1 MLKGTLAYLRKS
13 GGVDVVDARHRGH
26 ELARH
31 LPTRGAH
38 EAHQRPRVLD
48 EGADERDAPAHKSE
62 AEFSVKEDSKGFSI
76 MFMG

>member
-1 MLKGTLAYLRKS
+1 MFTGALAYLRES
-13 GGVDVVDARHRGH
+13 GGIDVVDAGHGGH

-48 EGADERDAPAHKSE
+48 EGANERDAPAHKSE
-62 AEFSVKEDSKGFSI
+62 TEY
-76 MFMG
+76 